1 MGPGTNER
9 DEGNG
14 MDLKIAGRK
23 AFVGASTSGL
33 GRASAAALAEAGAVV
48 GINGRTAES
57 VAEVAREIPGSI
69 ALPGNLVDPG
79 ERAELLKAIRE
90 SLGEVDIL
98 VLNGPG
104 PAPGLATDFTA
115 ELAREAGERLLVPHV
130 DLVRAF
136 LPGMRERG
144 WGRIVLIGS
153 SAVQAPSP
161 NLVGSSAGRS
171 AVAAY
176 LKTLAAEV
184 AADGVTV
191 NAVLPGRIRTPRIE
205 QLDQQNAERT
215 GKSREDV
222 LAESVASI
230 PAGRL
235 GEPEEFGAGVAFL
248 CSGPAAYITGVALR
262 VDGGMIPVL

>member
-1 MGPGTNER
+1 
-9 DEGNG
+9 
-14 MDLKIAGRK
+14 MDLGITGKS
-23 AFVGASTSGL
+23 AFVAASTSGL
-33 GRASAAALAEAGAVV
+33 GRASAAALAADGARV
-48 GINGRTAES
+48 GINGRTAAS
-57 VAEVAREIPGSI
+57 VDEAVAALPGSI
-69 ALPGNLVDPG
+69 AIPGDITDSDG
-79 ERAELLKAIRE
+79 RAGVIEAIGREL
-90 SLGEVDIL
+90 GGVDIL

-104 PAPGLATDFTA
+104 PVPGLAADFTV
-115 ELAREAGERLLVPHV
+115 ELARDASDRLLVPHV

-205 QLDQQNAERT
+205 
-215 GKSREDV
+215 
-222 LAESVASI
+222 
-230 PAGRL
+230 
-235 GEPEEFGAGVAFL
+235 
-248 CSGPAAYITGVALR
+248 
-262 VDGGMIPVL
+262 